1 MPRRK
6 VPKLYGFFL
15 KLFRRIEKR
24 QRFILATALLA
35 IIYTSATSFSIESAI
50 FLIPIIVL
58 VVYAMTFISILEG
71 ITRHEWLMLFIVPIY
86 FSVVFYLFYFFVPQ
100 RWLTR
105 IPFVTIYAIGIYAIM
120 LSQNIFNVGVSKSL
134 QLYRAAHS
142 VNYLV
147 LTICS
152 FLAYSLVISLRLN
165 FVLNFLII
173 TALTFPLALHMLWSV
188 QPKDYVSKN
197 ILMFTIL
204 ISLLLGQ
211 ASAVLSFMP
220 LNQSIFSLGLT
231 AGFYSLVGLFQLNI
245 QGALFKERIR
255 EYIFVVGFAALIIIL
270 TINW

>member
-6 VPKLYGFFL
+6 VPKLYGFLL
-15 KLFRRIEKR
+15 KLFHRIEKR
-24 QRFILATALLA
+24 QRFILATGLLA
-35 IIYTSATSFSIESAI
+35 LIYTSATFFSIQSAI
-50 FLIPIIVL
+50 VLIPIIFLL
-58 VVYAMTFISILEG
+58 VYVMTFFSILEG
-71 ITRHEWLMLFIVPIY
+71 ITRHEWIMLFIVPIY

-152 FLAYSLVISLRLN
+152 FLAFSLVISLRLN
-165 FVLNFLII
+165 FLFNFIII
-173 TALTFPLALHMLWSV
+173 TLLSFPLAIHMLWSV
-188 QPKDYVSKN
+188 QPKDVVSKD
-197 ILMFTIL
+197 IFMFATL

-211 ASAVLSFMP
+211 GAALFSFMP

-231 AGFYSLVGLFQLNI
+231 ASFYSLVGLFQLNI